1 MKLRSYIPPEIPPS
15 RFRPRTQ
22 IVLIILLR
30 LFILSLILIAITVV
44 FSLFSG
50 WHIFPVGLGV
60 IVLLLFFA
68 FMMIR
73 VFINAFKRDIHP

>member
-1 MKLRSYIPPEIPPS
+1 MKLRSYIPPEITPS

-22 IVLIILLR
+22 IVLIITLR
-30 LFILSLILIAITVV
+30 LFILSLILVSITVV

-50 WHIFPVGLGV
+50 WHIFLVGMGV
-60 IVLLLFFA
+60 IALLLIFT

-73 VFINAFKRDIHP
+73 VFVNAFKKESKY